1 MTTRQ
6 RQAFGQLT
14 NQIHAAKTQPTHNA
28 QPLKPLTIGNNNDE
42 NDYQQQIN
50 SAKSTGGKNVFEFE
64 IYKDF
69 DVDENMITEPV
80 AAAAAASAA
89 AASVG
94 KENNSHVNGAANL
107 ANLIKKQPLQA
118 HCNNLMDMSTLHS
131 PMMLDDTIKFAASN
145 SMSDEDLTA
154 SSDDIDALE
163 EDEEMDV
170 RKKEAIE
177 RENIL
182 MNCEEYAREII
193 VHLKQLEQVNRP
205 KSSYLKQQQDIT
217 STMRSIL
224 VDWLVEV
231 SEEYKLHTETL
242 YLAVNYTDRFLSKMS
257 VLRGKLQL
265 LGTAAMYIAAK
276 YEEIFPPDVAEFVY
290 ITDDT
295 YTKQQVLRMEH
306 LILKVLNFHMNAPTA
321 NCFLLHFLRYCKS
334 DAKTEHLSRYLAEL
348 TLVEA
353 EPFLEYVPSE
363 VASSALY
370 LSMYTLGKKWT
381 SETSALTGY
390 TPAQLE
396 KCIRDMHKC
405 WQNAPAHPQQA
416 IQEKYKQERYSYVS
430 TIEAPMHVTI

>member
-14 NQIHAAKTQPTHNA
+14 NQIHATKPAQNNQT
-28 QPLKPLTIGNNNDE
+28 QPLKNIIGSGSNDE
-42 NDYQQQIN
+42 NEYQAQIN
-50 SAKSTGGKNVFEFE
+50 SAKSVSAKSVFDFE
-64 IYKDF
+64 IYKD
-69 DVDENMITEPV
+69 DLEACENMITEPV
-80 AAAAAASAA
+80 QASGD
-89 AASVG
+89 SVG
-94 KENNSHVNGAANL
+94 KENHGAASHL

-131 PMMLDDTIKFAASN
+131 PMMLDDTIKFATSQMN
-145 SMSDEDLTA
+145 MSDEDLTA
-154 SSDDIDALE
+154 SSSDDLE
-163 EDEEMDV
+163 NELDEEMDAK
-170 RKKEAIE
+170 KKEAIE

-182 MNCEEYAREII
+182 MNCEEYAKEII
-193 VHLKQLEQVNRP
+193 VHLKQLEQVNRA
-205 KSSYLKQQQDIT
+205 KHSYLKQQQDIT

-334 DAKTEHLSRYLAEL
+334 DSKTEHLARYLAEL

-363 VASSALY
+363 IASSALY
-370 LSMYTLGKKWT
+370 LSMYILGKKWT

-405 WQNAPAHPQQA
+405 MQNAPAHPQQA

-430 TIEAPMHVTI
+430 TIEAPQHVNI